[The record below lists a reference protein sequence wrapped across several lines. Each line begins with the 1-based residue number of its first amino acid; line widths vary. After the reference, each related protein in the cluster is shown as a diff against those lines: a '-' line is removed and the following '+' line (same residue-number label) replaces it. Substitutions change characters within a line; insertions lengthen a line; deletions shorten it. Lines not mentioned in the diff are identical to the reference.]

1 MGGLMSLQGAHRTS
15 GETIH
20 LVLLPSHQRTH
31 QDMNTPSGVHA
42 PLRTQAAPRGRPATF
57 QLTLPLPA
65 AQTRNRRTPSS
76 SRWMGERFFL
86 SWSCSTSLTA
96 RWVGVPPSHQ
106 DLGQAQAGMNL
117 RQPVLSGASA
127 NYGIL

>member
-42 PLRTQAAPRGRPATF
+42 PLRTRAAPSGRPATF

-76 SRWMGERFFL
+76 STWVGDRFFL
-86 SWSCSTSLTA
+86 TCPCPTSLTA
-96 RWVGVPPSHQ
+96 RWEGGPPSHQ
-106 DLGQAQAGMNL
+106 ELGQAHPGMNL
-117 RQPVLSGASA
+117 RQPV
-127 NYGIL
+127 

>member
-31 QDMNTPSGVHA
+31 QDMNTPSGVPA
-42 PLRTQAAPRGRPATF
+42 PLRTQAAPRGIPATF

-76 SRWMGERFFL
+76 SRCMKELLFL
-86 SWSCSTSLTA
+86 PWSCPTSVTA
-96 RWVGVPPSHQ
+96 RWVVSPPIHQ
-106 DLGQAQAGMNL
+106 GLTHA
-117 RQPVLSGASA
+117 RPV
-127 NYGIL
+127 IE